1 MKREENI
8 RKTTRI
14 VALFS
19 STQAYYEDS
28 KYIILIVIGYKVK
41 GRRKREAKL
50 KALLFVKRLFIWMSL
65 R

>member
-41 GRRKREAKL
+41 RKRKREAIL
-50 KALLFVKRLFIWMSL
+50 KSPTVC
-65 R
+65 